1 MLNYREQ
8 VDKLQLQPSDRKK
21 LLALP
26 WALAKRSELPTPKR
40 GQSEYNLFT
49 ELTGRDW
56 NEDAHMREDRE
67 FKITEFDY
75 ENYLDPELLKNVDT
89 KTESFK
95 DFIRMLNFTT
105 KTRYEQ
111 LQE

>member
-1 MLNYREQ
+1 MLAYRES
-8 VDKLQLQPSDRKK
+8 VDKMQLQPSDRKK

-26 WALAKRSELPTPKR
+26 WAMAKRVEKPTPKR
-40 GQSEYNLFT
+40 GQTEFDLFT

-56 NEDAHMREDRE
+56 HEDDTIREDNE

-89 KTESFK
+89 KSEEFK
-95 DFIRMLNFTT
+95 DLVKLLNFTT
-105 KTRYEQ
+105 ETEYES
-111 LQE
+111 L